1 MPDRASPSNK
11 RRLSLLTVIGP
22 GMIVAATGVGA
33 GDLATGALSGSKLGL
48 AVLWAVVLGAALKF
62 TVNEGLARWQL
73 MTGTTLLEGVARHLG
88 RGVIG
93 LFLAFLV
100 FWTYFV
106 ASALMS
112 ASGVAMSAVL
122 PLGPTEQHA
131 IRGKIIYGI
140 AHSAL
145 ALVLLRAGGYRWF
158 ERIMSACVGV
168 MFVVVVSAAI
178 VIGPDWAAVLR
189 GLVWPTIPRAG
200 GEGLSWTIA
209 LMGGVGGTVTV
220 LSYGYWIREEGR
232 QGAEDIFTCRLD
244 LAVGYAMTALFGL
257 GMVIIGSEML
267 NLDGNANTAFV
278 LLLAQAME
286 QRLGVFGPLFR
297 WAFIIGAWA
306 AIFSS
311 VLGVWQSVPFL
322 FADGWRLLWAPFARP
337 DTTPA
342 TTTIDTDS
350 RPYVFYQLVLAT
362 LPAVGLMFRFDQ
374 VQKFYAIVGAC
385 FIPLLAIVLLALN
398 RRPELGSHRNSWLS
412 NLVLGGA
419 IVLFAIVAVFE
430 IKAQLVT
437 R

>member
-1 MPDRASPSNK
+1 MSDRE
-11 RRLSLLTVIGP
+11 RRPSLLAVIGP

-33 GDLATGALSGSKLGL
+33 GDLATGAFSGSKLGA
-48 AVLWAVVLGAALKF
+48 AVLWAVVLGAVLKF

-73 MTGTTLLEGVARHLG
+73 ITGSTLLEGVARHLG

-112 ASGVAMSAVL
+112 ASGVALSAAL
-122 PLGPTEQHA
+122 PLGPTEQDA
-131 IRGKIIYGI
+131 VRGKIIYGI
-140 AHSAL
+140 AHSGL
-145 ALVLLRAGGYRWF
+145 ALVLLRIGGYRWF

-168 MFVVVVSAAI
+168 MFAVVVSAAI
-178 VIGPDWAAVLR
+178 AIDPDWAAVLR

-200 GEGLSWTIA
+200 GEGLSWTVA
-209 LMGGVGGTVTV
+209 LMGGIGGTVTV

-232 QGAEDIFTCRLD
+232 QGAKDISICRLD

-267 NLDGNANTAFV
+267 DLRGDPSKGTTFV
-278 LLLAQAME
+278 LTLAKEIE
-286 QRLGVFGPLFR
+286 QRMGALGPLFR
-297 WAFIIGAWA
+297 WAFIVGAWA

-322 FADGWRLLWAPFARP
+322 FADGWRLLWAPSPSADNMA
-337 DTTPA
+337 DTAP
-342 TTTIDTDS
+342 IDTNS
-350 RPYVFYQLVLAT
+350 RPYVFYQLALAT
-362 LPAVGLMFRFDQ
+362 IPAVGLLFRFDQ
-374 VQKFYAIVGAC
+374 VQKFYAIVGAF
-385 FIPLLAIVLLALN
+385 FIPLVAIVLLALN
-398 RRPELGSHRNSWLS
+398 RRPEMGRHRNWWLS

-419 IVLFAIVAVFE
+419 IVLFAAAAVVEFQ
-430 IKAQLVT
+430 AQWNT

>member
-1 MPDRASPSNK
+1 MPDRE
-11 RRLSLLTVIGP
+11 RRASLLAVIGP

-33 GDLATGALSGSKLGL
+33 GDLATGAFSGSKLGV

-112 ASGVAMSAVL
+112 ASGVAMSALL
-122 PLGPTEQHA
+122 PLGPTEQDA
-131 IRGKIIYGI
+131 VRGKIVYGI

-145 ALVLLRAGGYRWF
+145 ALVLVRVGGYRWF
-158 ERIMSACVGV
+158 ERIMSVCIGV

-178 VIGPDWAAVLR
+178 AIGPDWAAVFW
-189 GLVWPTIPRAG
+189 GLVWPTIPYAD
-200 GEGLSWTIA
+200 GEGLSWTVA

-232 QGAEDIFTCRLD
+232 QGAEDIAVCRID

-267 NLDGNANTAFV
+267 DLRGDPSKGTTFV
-278 LLLAQAME
+278 LTLAKEME
-286 QRLGVFGPLFR
+286 QRLGTLGPLFR
-297 WAFIIGAWA
+297 WAFVAGAWA

-322 FADGWRLLWAPFARP
+322 FADGWRLLWSPPSTADSELA
-337 DTTPA
+337 A
-342 TTTIDTDS
+342 AAIDTNS
-350 RPYVFYQLVLAT
+350 RPYVVYQLALAT
-362 LPAVGLMFRFDQ
+362 IPAIGLMFRFDQ
-374 VQKFYAIVGAC
+374 VQKFYATVGAL
-385 FIPLLAIVLLALN
+385 FVPLLAIVLLVLN
-398 RRPELGSHRNSWLS
+398 RRPELGRNRNWWLS
-412 NLVLGGA
+412 NIVLTGA
-419 IVLFAIVAVFE
+419 IVLFAAAALVE
-430 IKAQLVT
+430 IQAQWST